1 MIYEDANG
9 YLNWFNKSGFIA
21 SMHKNPQRMLK
32 FAEIDCLEN
41 KSLERWEEMFDK
53 IAKQKMKFG
62 ITNLSW
68 KTELDGSIAKDLS
81 QFDYFETVFPR
92 RDSGNYYS
100 TQSIF
105 YGCDIQSF
113 EQKEK
118 TINHLRYVIEECSKY
133 EIKIIVFG
141 SPSLRKGSKIKLL
154 EVFDEIDNELKNK
167 NIILCV
173 EPNSK
178 YYNGEYYFSLDEI
191 VPDIKRY
198 SNIKTMIDSHNLIL
212 EGDDMFL
219 TYEKYSDYIKHIHIS
234 EKDLKPVKDFD
245 YYKKFISFLRDNS
258 YNLGI
263 TYELKQCENIISEAH
278 KFVGLKK

>member
-1 MIYEDANG
+1 
-9 YLNWFNKSGFIA
+9 
-21 SMHKNPQRMLK
+21 
-32 FAEIDCLEN
+32 
-41 KSLERWEEMFDK
+41 
-53 IAKQKMKFG
+53 MKFG

-68 KTELDGSIAKDLS
+68 KPELDSSIAKDLS

-118 TINHLRYVIEECSKY
+118 TISHLRYVIEECSKY
-133 EIKIIVFG
+133 KIKIIVFG

-191 VPDIKRY
+191 VPDIKGY

-212 EGDDMFL
+212 EGDDIFL

-263 TYELKQCENIISEAH
+263 TYELKQCENIISESH
-278 KFVGLKK
+278 KFMELKE